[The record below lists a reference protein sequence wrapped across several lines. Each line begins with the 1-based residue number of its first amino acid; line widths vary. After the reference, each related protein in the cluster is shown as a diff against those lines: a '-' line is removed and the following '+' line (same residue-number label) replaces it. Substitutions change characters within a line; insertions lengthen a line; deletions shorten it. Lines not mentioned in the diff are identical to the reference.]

1 MSSDLVGLLENPKIK
16 LELGQIKCIMQQL
29 LKGIQY
35 VHNQKFLHRDI
46 KAANILIGQ
55 DGVLKIADF
64 GLARIY
70 HGNVPR
76 LGMGPGGGEKH
87 ILGWL

>member
-1 MSSDLVGLLENPKIK
+1 
-16 LELGQIKCIMQQL
+16 MQQL

>member
-1 MSSDLVGLLENPKIK
+1 MYHATIIERYSICTQP
-16 LELGQIKCIMQQL
+16 
-29 LKGIQY
+29 
-35 VHNQKFLHRDI
+35 KFLHRDI